1 MKINRFLGGSRFRA
15 TALLSP
21 ALAALL
27 LSRPC
32 MAQTN
37 LTGSSGSVT
46 NAYPYQLPVPSD
58 FQRLQYYYAAYSSSP
73 APGTELGI
81 FTLQANNVWS
91 GDWNSSIVPAPTR
104 TQLNALTPQQVDIF
118 RRAGVYTNGSWQIVT
133 SATNTPLSSLSLTPS
148 SYAQIRATAD
158 RDRVLQQY
166 SQFLQSTGATS
177 LAVSP

>member
-1 MKINRFLGGSRFRA
+1 MKINPFLGGSRFRA

-37 LTGSSGSVT
+37 LTGSGSSVT
-46 NAYPYQLPVPSD
+46 NAYPYQLPAPTD

-73 APGTELGI
+73 APGTEHGI

-91 GDWNSSIVPAPTR
+91 GDWNSSAVPAPTR
-104 TQLNALTPQQVDIF
+104 TQLNAITAQQVDVF
-118 RRAGVYTNGSWQIVT
+118 RRCVHQRQLANRHVGYQY
-133 SATNTPLSSLSLTPS
+133 P
-148 SYAQIRATAD
+148 AQLLEFDHVLLRAD
-158 RDRVLQQY
+158 SGDGGPRP
-166 SQFLQSTGATS
+166 GA
-177 LAVSP
+177 AAI